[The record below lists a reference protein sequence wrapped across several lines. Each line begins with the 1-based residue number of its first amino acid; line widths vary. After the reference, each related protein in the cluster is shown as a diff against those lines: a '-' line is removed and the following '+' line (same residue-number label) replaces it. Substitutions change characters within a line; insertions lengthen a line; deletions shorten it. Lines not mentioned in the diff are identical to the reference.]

1 MFQHRVVSKLEKV
14 RPSATKAS
22 IDSARTSGNLVNEFL
37 ADMSAV
43 TKDLVAAFKANTSM
57 KREEL
62 MARKHDKCMKMAE
75 MYVACGQQ
83 EKALA
88 LLAKIQDEES
98 SFTSTSVDNPEIPS
112 AIEVGEDTTITPG
125 KDEDKNSAVDD
136 DEGRVLAAEQV

>member
-1 MFQHRVVSKLEKV
+1 MKKAKKLEKV

-22 IDSARTSGNLVNEFL
+22 IDSARTSGNLANEFL
-37 ADMSAV
+37 ADMSAL
-43 TKDLVAAFKANTSM
+43 TEDLVAAFKANTSM

-62 MARKHDKCMKMAE
+62 TARKHDKWMKMAE
-75 MYVACGQQ
+75 MYVACGQH

-98 SFTSTSVDNPEIPS
+98 FFTSSSVDNPEIPS